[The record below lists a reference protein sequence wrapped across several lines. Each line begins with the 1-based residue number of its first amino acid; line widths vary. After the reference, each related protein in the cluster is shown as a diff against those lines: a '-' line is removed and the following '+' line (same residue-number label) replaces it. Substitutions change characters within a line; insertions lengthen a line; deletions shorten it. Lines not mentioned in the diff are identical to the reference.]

1 MSYKLFFNQ
10 LVCMF
15 SVRCRGY
22 RLIEG
27 KIWIES
33 LVPSIVEPDV
43 NLGWIGSYG
52 PFGLREMEGE

>member
-1 MSYKLFFNQ
+1 
-10 LVCMF
+10 MF

-52 PFGLREMEGE
+52 PFGLRGMEGE